1 MIIYMKAIDHYRKPD
16 VEYECKYDKEFFADL
31 FCKYYAITGRKNSL
45 ILFDPDFID
54 EILQKEE
61 SREFLSLPSPRKYI
75 QFSVQVAEDM
85 TMRYN
90 EEFKN
95 KMSFWEKHE
104 QEPKHV
110 HLFNNVEKYIMTSEY
125 KRYKLIS
132 YLLNKLHISNP
143 KLRALL
149 INKRAE
155 SMCDDLQSYEGRQFM
170 KFLRICNRLRKAVKS
185 EDVYY
190 THYYDI
196 FQEIENRG
204 IFIDDIVP
212 KEKYEQFKACVWL
225 QEMFPCPTIGQRT
238 ERHIP
243 EKPHLFKI
251 KNKEA
256 MKNAKTIKDKWEV
269 WVNDDTYDCMVKWLT
284 IKYRDEWDYVKRN
297 IHSEFSGSLDLDFS
311 TFLYH
316 DFLYVCRVLR
326 ENVDLS
332 KIECHTPN
340 KVFELIDEY
349 GVDISDIIE
358 EDQWEKMKKIGQ
370 ESWKDRCPEIGKDSK
385 LYRIFHKTRRRFR
398 IYSSKSKQRKHDMKW
413 DKRFRKENMK
423 SQKYS
428 MRHIGT

>member
-1 MIIYMKAIDHYRKPD
+1 MKAIDHYRKPD

-95 KMSFWEKHE
+95 KMSWMERFE
-104 QEPKHV
+104 QRPRDFT
-110 HLFNNVEKYIMTSEY
+110 LFTNVEKYIMSSEY
-125 KRYKLIS
+125 RRYKQIT
-132 YLLNKLHISNP
+132 YVLNKLHIVDINP
-143 KLRALL
+143 KLRELL
-149 INKRAE
+149 IDERAE
-155 SMCDDLQSYEGRQFM
+155 RIDDELKSYEGRQFI

-185 EDVYY
+185 ENAYY
-190 THYYDI
+190 HYYRDI
-196 FQEIENRG
+196 FQEIESRG
-204 IFIDDIVP
+204 IYTDDIVP
-212 KEKYEQFKACVWL
+212 KEKYEQFKICIQA
-225 QEMFPCPTIGQRT
+225 QDMFSCPTIGLEPKEKRLL
-238 ERHIP
+238 

-269 WVNDDTYDCMVKWLT
+269 WVRDDFYSDGGGWMYTR
-284 IKYRDEWDYVKRN
+284 YRDEWSHVSYQLHHTEHVSIESDAAYYA
-297 IHSEFSGSLDLDFS
+297 S
-311 TFLYH
+311 FLYI
-316 DFLYVCRVLR
+316 CENLR
-326 ENVDLS
+326 ETVDLS
-332 KIECHTPN
+332 NIRCHTPN
-340 KVFELIDEY
+340 KVFELVDEY
-349 GVDISDIIE
+349 EVDISNILDK
-358 EDQWEKMKKIGQ
+358 DAWEKMKRVGQ
-370 ESWKDRCPEIGKDSK
+370 ELWKDSCPELGKDSK
-385 LYRIFHKTRRRFR
+385 VYRVFHKTRRRFR
-398 IYSSKSKQRKHDMKW
+398 VYFSKKRQRKHNIKW
-413 DKRFRKENMK
+413 DKKFRKEDVK